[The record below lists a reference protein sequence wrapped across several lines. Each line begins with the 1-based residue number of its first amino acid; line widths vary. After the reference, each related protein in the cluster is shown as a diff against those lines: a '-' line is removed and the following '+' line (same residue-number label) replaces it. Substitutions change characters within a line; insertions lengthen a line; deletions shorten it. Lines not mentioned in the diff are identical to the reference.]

1 MAICESPS
9 RCAESLP
16 KAIRWS
22 SLPLAREAAQ
32 MPNASKQGGQCEEDK
47 RGQQDL

>member
-1 MAICESPS
+1 MNKSPS
-9 RCAESLP
+9 RCAKSLL

-32 MPNASKQGGQCEEDK
+32 MPNASWQGE
-47 RGQQDL
+47 